1 MTDEIEEWSWVRVEG
16 ADAETYLAGQITQV
30 VEDGARFALLEPTS
44 EVIAAGDI
52 AIGDSYV
59 SLRVPTNL
67 ADTVVRRLERFRMR
81 SKVSISVE
89 PAAPLYDS
97 AAARISD
104 GWPGTAELSGSLTPH
119 AYGATFIERSVS
131 FTKGCYT
138 GQELVGR
145 LDARGGN
152 TPWRVGRFIGSAK
165 DVAVEISH
173 GPNGPTGVT
182 STTRSENVD
191 IGLAVVHRTFAA
203 PSTCEWTWV

>member
-1 MTDEIEEWSWVRVEG
+1 
-16 ADAETYLAGQITQV
+16 

-52 AIGDSYV
+52 AIGDPHV
-59 SLRVPTNL
+59 SLRIPTDL
-67 ADTVVRRLERFRMR
+67 ADMVVGRLERFRMR
-81 SKVSISVE
+81 SKVSFSVV
-89 PAAPLYDS
+89 PAAPLYES
-97 AAARISD
+97 ATARISD
-104 GWPGTAELSGSLTPH
+104 GWPGTGELNGSLTPH
-119 AYGATFIERSVS
+119 AYGAAFIDRSVS

-152 TPWRVGRFIGSAK
+152 TPWRVGRFIGSP
-165 DVAVEISH
+165 DVVAAEISR

-182 STTRSENVD
+182 STTRLGNIE